1 VNPTIEGIPISEL
14 EKWARQGSSKLVQWT
29 SIGVQDLADSLNLG
43 NSRPAPAKHTAN
55 LGAQVLAPPLAAES
69 SSSPATLPAPVPEP
83 STWLVFGLILGVAG
97 LRRGITAAGKPAPAR
112 RPPSRCRPPR

>member
-1 VNPTIEGIPISEL
+1 L
-14 EKWARQGSSKLVQWT
+14 ENWARQGSSKLVHWT
-29 SIGVQDLADSLNLG
+29 SIGVQDLANSLNLG
-43 NSRPAPAKHTAN
+43 NSRPAPGKHTAN

-69 SSSPATLPAPVPEP
+69 SSPATLPLPAPVPEP
-83 STWLVFGLILGVAG
+83 STWLVFGLILGAAG